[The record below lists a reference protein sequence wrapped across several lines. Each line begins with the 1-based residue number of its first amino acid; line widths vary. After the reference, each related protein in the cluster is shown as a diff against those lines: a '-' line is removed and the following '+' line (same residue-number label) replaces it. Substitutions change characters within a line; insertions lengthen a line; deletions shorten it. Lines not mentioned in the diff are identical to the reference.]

1 MRALCIWVLLLGT
14 LPVPASARTLL
25 VLGDSLSAAYGLPEA
40 AGWVALL
47 AGRLPGDRVVN
58 ASVSGETTAGGL
70 ARLPALLEQWR
81 PDWVLL
87 ELGGNDGLRGLPP
100 AHTRN
105 NLARMIELSR
115 AAGAKVLLIGIR
127 LPPNYGQA
135 YVQAFERIY
144 PELAESH
151 EVPLVPFLL
160 EGVATRPELMQP
172 DGIHPRAEAQP
183 LMLENVW
190 QILAPRL
197 GVAGEAAASDAGG

>member
-1 MRALCIWVLLLGT
+1 MRALCVCLLLLGT

-25 VLGDSLSAAYGLPEA
+25 VLGDSLSAAYGLPEE

-115 AAGAKVLLIGIR
+115 AAGAQVLLIGIR

-151 EVPLVPFLL
+151 DVPLVPFLL
-160 EGVATRPELMQP
+160 EGVATRPGLMQP

-190 QILAPRL
+190 RTLAPRL
-197 GVAGEAAASDAGG
+197 GVAGESADSDAAG

>member
-1 MRALCIWVLLLGT
+1 MLLLGT

>member
-1 MRALCIWVLLLGT
+1 MLLLGT

-190 QILAPRL
+190 QILAPQL

>member
-1 MRALCIWVLLLGT
+1 
-14 LPVPASARTLL
+14 
-25 VLGDSLSAAYGLPEA
+25 VLGDSLSAAYGLPEE

-115 AAGAKVLLIGIR
+115 AAGAQVLLIGIR

-151 EVPLVPFLL
+151 DVPLVPFLL
-160 EGVATRPELMQP
+160 EGVATRPGLMQP

-190 QILAPRL
+190 RTLAPRL
-197 GVAGEAAASDAGG
+197 GVAGESADSDAAG